1 MLDGTSAAAA
11 EMRTGGLFMEGG
23 PGQPGQRARATGT
36 RRLGKNPVSGQGAD
50 DAQRLAVI

>member
-50 DAQRLAVI
+50 DAQRLSVI